1 MSKENNQENVDILSE
16 DSIRESGLMKSKKS
30 KIITGIMFVILVG
43 VIAWIAY
50 GWANGMEGF
59 GF

>member
-1 MSKENNQENVDILSE
+1 MNLYK
-16 DSIRESGLMKSKKS
+16 ESGMMKSKKS
-30 KIITGIMFVILVG
+30 KVITGIMFVILIG

>member
-1 MSKENNQENVDILSE
+1 MGKDLNEDVDILE
-16 DSIRESGLMKSKKS
+16 ADSGKESGLMKSKKS
-30 KIITGIMFVILVG
+30 KIITGIMFVILLG

>member
-1 MSKENNQENVDILSE
+1 MAELNKEEVDILQDPE
-16 DSIRESGLMKSKKS
+16 KAGGMMKSKKS
-30 KIITGIMFVILVG
+30 KIVTGIMFVILIG

>member
-1 MSKENNQENVDILSE
+1 MGKDLNEDIDILE
-16 DSIRESGLMKSKKS
+16 ADSGKESGLMKSKKS
-30 KIITGIMFVILVG
+30 KIITGIMFVILLG